1 MKRQFLLFLAA
12 MQFLTRLP
20 VSHLD
25 GFQANG
31 LSRSARFFP
40 LVGALI
46 GSIGVGV
53 WWLGSMYLPP
63 AVAVGLMMSASLL
76 LTGAF
81 HEDGF
86 ADACDGF
93 GGGRT
98 RDAVLSIMKDSRV
111 GAYGAIVIGAHVVS
125 RWCAIS
131 LIWRLQYVRTDGDGK
146 SKTLAGNL
154 GAADWLLSGALG

>member
-20 VSHLD
+20 VPHLD

-53 WWLGSMYLPP
+53 WWLGSMCFPP
-63 AVAVGLMMSASLL
+63 SVAVGLMMSASLL

-86 ADACDGF
+86 ADVCDG
-93 GGGRT
+93 
-98 RDAVLSIMKDSRV
+98 L
-111 GAYGAIVIGAHVVS
+111 
-125 RWCAIS
+125 
-131 LIWRLQYVRTDGDGK
+131 
-146 SKTLAGNL
+146 
-154 GAADWLLSGALG
+154 AADERATRCCRS